1 RRLSLTLA
9 VVDPDGEPAAAENER
24 RGGPPYWWYVDVVL
38 RKAGQYRAVVRH
50 GTKTLACRTIDVGDA
65 GGGRRDTGP
74 GVWPVTQEGSRET
87 ENRCYARIGE
97 LVEGPTHRVPALARC

>member
-65 GGGRRDTGP
+65 GGVRRDTGP
-74 GVWPVTQEGSRET
+74 GVWPVTQEGSRAT
-87 ENRCYARIGE
+87 ENLYSAWIE
-97 LVEGPTHRVPALARC
+97 KLFDAPLDEDPTSPT